1 MNSLLTL
8 NKEKLDVIN
17 FMECAENLLCTD
29 LSPHQRRILLVYIQH
44 ATLEIAG
51 RWEEI
56 FDPRLTVERP
66 NYIFA
71 APKKLYKLDS
81 LDAVKWF
88 YNSLSTAG
96 SSVRLLKNEE
106 IYLTDKGFMSE
117 AKYQIYMRGD
127 TARLYG
133 HDVKDD
139 DGFYIESRWSIVNW
153 QFDKQARMIGER
165 VYPAPTADIQKI
177 DKNAYWETAEVAE
190 IMSER
195 IDKGWKLLSDLDLNS

>member
-1 MNSLLTL
+1 MA
-8 NKEKLDVIN
+8 
-17 FMECAENLLCTD
+17 CAENLLCTD

-106 IYLTDKGFMSE
+106 IYLTDKGIHVGS
-117 AKYQIYMRGD
+117 QISN
-127 TARLYG
+127 LY
-133 HDVKDD
+133 
-139 DGFYIESRWSIVNW
+139 
-153 QFDKQARMIGER
+153 ER
-165 VYPAPTADIQKI
+165 
-177 DKNAYWETAEVAE
+177 
-190 IMSER
+190 
-195 IDKGWKLLSDLDLNS
+195 